1 MTDVQAE
8 RERDF
13 DRFLTFVDAIV
24 AIAITLLVL
33 PLVDVAGQVDDGSV
47 SHLLHENDGRIGSFF
62 LSFIVIANLWLTQH
76 RLLHNVV
83 ESNRALLRLLL
94 LWTLTIVFLPF
105 PTALVAQGSNGDQV
119 TKLLYVGT
127 MGISAV
133 ILWLVCVVIVR
144 DPTIRDSDERPD
156 QLHAF
161 SVVATFAVT
170 LVVML
175 VFPGL
180 SYWPLLLLAV
190 PERVIDTWRRRV
202 RGGRRQQPQ
211 V

>member
-1 MTDVQAE
+1 MTDVRAD

-47 SHLLHENDGRIGSFF
+47 THLLHENEGQIGSFF

-105 PTALVAQGSNGDQV
+105 PTALVAQGSTGDQV

-127 MGISAV
+127 MGVSAV
-133 ILWLVCVVIVR
+133 ILWLICVVIGR
-144 DPTIRDSDERPD
+144 DPAIRDSDERPD
-156 QLHAF
+156 QLHAL
-161 SVVATFAVT
+161 SVVVTFAVA
-170 LVVML
+170 LVLML

-190 PERVIDTWRRRV
+190 PQRVVDTWRHRS
-202 RGGRRQQPQ
+202 GGRRQQPQ

>member
-1 MTDVQAE
+1 MTDVRAD

-33 PLVDVAGQVDDGSV
+33 PLVDVAGQLNGGSDT
-47 SHLLHENDGRIGSFF
+47 HLLHENEGQIGSFF

-83 ESNRALLRLLL
+83 ESNRALLLLLL

-105 PTALVAQGSNGDQV
+105 PTALVGQTSSRDQT

-127 MGISAV
+127 MGLSAL
-133 ILWLVCVVIVR
+133 ILWLVCVVIGR

-156 QLHAF
+156 QLHAL
-161 SVVATFAVT
+161 SVVVTFAVA
-170 LVVML
+170 LVLML

-190 PERVIDTWRRRV
+190 PQRVIDTWRRSAR
-202 RGGRRQQPQ
+202 RRQQPQ